1 MLDSKVRD
9 EFENIVG
16 QDRLLE
22 KPEELICYS
31 YDSYHE
37 ESMPD
42 LVLLPVTVE
51 EVSKTMKI
59 CSNYKIPV
67 TARGAGTSVCGASI
81 PAKHG
86 IVLCFSQMNK
96 IKEINTKDRY
106 IIVQPGVVNI
116 DIQKALEPFKFFYP
130 PDPGSMNVST
140 IGGNVAQNA
149 GGPRC
154 LKYGVTADYILGMEV
169 VLASGKTVKFGSRNV
184 KDVTGYRLS
193 GLFCGSEGTLGIV
206 TEIILRVVP
215 LPETIKTI
223 LVTFDDLDDTARSV
237 SDIIGAGILP
247 VALELIDKM
256 TINAI
261 EDSAKL
267 GLPRHAQG
275 TLLIEI
281 DGVKEA
287 CEKEIKKIIEKVQ
300 ANNATS
306 IQEAKSE
313 KEREKLWEARR
324 TAFGVFAKL
333 APDIFSED
341 VTVPASKIPE
351 MIRKTVAI
359 AKKFGLKVGILAHAG
374 DGNMHPMIPADKSNK
389 EEWER
394 VEKAFD
400 EIVEAAV
407 SLNGTLSGEHGIGL
421 AKTRFLPLVMNEDS
435 IEFMSV
441 IKKAVDPDGIL
452 NPGKFV

>member
-1 MLDSKVRD
+1 MLDTKIRD
-9 EFENIVG
+9 QLEEIVG
-16 QDRLLE
+16 HERLLE
-22 KPEELICYS
+22 KKEELICYS
-31 YDSYHE
+31 YDAYLE

-42 LVLLPVTVE
+42 LVLLPVTCE
-51 EVSKTMKI
+51 EVSKIMKI
-59 CSNYKIPV
+59 CSSYKIPV

-81 PAKHG
+81 PIRHG
-86 IVLCFSQMNK
+86 VVLCFSKMNK
-96 IKEINTKDRY
+96 IMEINTKDRY

-116 DIQKALEPFKFFYP
+116 NIQKALEPFKFFYP
-130 PDPGSMNVST
+130 PDPGSMHVST

-154 LKYGVTADYILGMEV
+154 LKYGVTADYILGMQV
-169 VLASGKTVKFGSRNV
+169 VLASGKIVRFGSRNV

-215 LPETIKTI
+215 MPEIIKTI
-223 LVTFDDLDDTARSV
+223 LVTFDDLDDTAKSV

-247 VALELIDKM
+247 VAMELLDKL
-256 TINAI
+256 TINTI
-261 EDSAKL
+261 EDSANL
-267 GLPRHAQG
+267 GLPREAQG
-275 TLLIEI
+275 SLVIEI
-281 DGVKEA
+281 DGVKET
-287 CEKEIKKIIEKVQ
+287 CEKEIQKIIEKVQ

-306 IQEAKSE
+306 IKEAKSD
-313 KEREKLWEARR
+313 KERDELWEARR

-341 VTVPASKIPE
+341 VTVPASKIPS
-351 MIRKTVAI
+351 MIRKTIAI
-359 AKKFGLKVGILAHAG
+359 TKKYGLKVGILAHAG

>member
-1 MLDSKVRD
+1 
-9 EFENIVG
+9 
-16 QDRLLE
+16 
-22 KPEELICYS
+22 
-31 YDSYHE
+31 
-37 ESMPD
+37 
-42 LVLLPVTVE
+42 
-51 EVSKTMKI
+51 
-59 CSNYKIPV
+59 
-67 TARGAGTSVCGASI
+67 
-81 PAKHG
+81 
-86 IVLCFSQMNK
+86 
-96 IKEINTKDRY
+96 
-106 IIVQPGVVNI
+106 
-116 DIQKALEPFKFFYP
+116 
-130 PDPGSMNVST
+130 
-140 IGGNVAQNA
+140 
-149 GGPRC
+149 
-154 LKYGVTADYILGMEV
+154 
-169 VLASGKTVKFGSRNV
+169 
-184 KDVTGYRLS
+184 
-193 GLFCGSEGTLGIV
+193 GSEGTLGIV

-247 VALELIDKM
+247 VAMELLDKL

-261 EDSAKL
+261 EDSANL
-267 GLPRHAQG
+267 GFPREAEG
-275 TLLIEI
+275 SLLIEI

-287 CEKEIKKIIEKVQ
+287 CEKEMQKVVEKVR

-306 IQEAKSE
+306 IKEAKSE
-313 KEREKLWEARR
+313 QERDELWAARR
-324 TAFGVFAKL
+324 NAFGVFAKL

-341 VTVPASKIPE
+341 VTVPASKVPS

-359 AKKFGLKVGILAHAG
+359 VQKYGLKVGILAHAG

>member
-1 MLDSKVRD
+1 MLDSKIRD
-9 EFENIVG
+9 QLEEIVG
-16 QDRLLE
+16 QERLLE

-31 YDSYHE
+31 YDAYLE
-37 ESMPD
+37 ESIPD
-42 LVLLPVTVE
+42 LVLLPVTCE
-51 EVSKTMKI
+51 EVSKIMKI
-59 CSNYKIPV
+59 CSSYKIPV

-81 PAKHG
+81 PIKHG

-96 IKEINTKDRY
+96 IMEINTKDRY

-130 PDPGSMNVST
+130 PDPGSMNVAT

-169 VLASGKTVKFGSRNV
+169 VLASGKIVRFGSRNV

-247 VALELIDKM
+247 VAMELLDKL

-261 EDSAKL
+261 EDSANL
-267 GLPRHAQG
+267 GLPREAQG
-275 TLLIEI
+275 SLLIEI

-287 CEKEIKKIIEKVQ
+287 CEKEMQKVIEKVK

-306 IQEAKSE
+306 IKEAKSD
-313 KEREKLWEARR
+313 KERDELWAARR
-324 TAFGVFAKL
+324 SAFGVFAKL

-341 VTVPASKIPE
+341 VTVPASKIPS

-359 AKKFGLKVGILAHAG
+359 AQKYGLKVGILAHAG

>member
-1 MLDSKVRD
+1 MLDSKIRD
-9 EFENIVG
+9 QFKKIVG
-16 QDRLLE
+16 QNRLLE
-22 KPEELICYS
+22 KAEELLCYS
-31 YDSYHE
+31 YDAYHE
-37 ESMPD
+37 EAMPD
-42 LVLLPVTVE
+42 LVLLPVTCQ
-51 EVSKTMKI
+51 EVSEIMKI
-59 CSNYKIPV
+59 CSSYKIPV

-86 IVLCFSQMNK
+86 IVLCFSKMNK
-96 IKEINTKDRY
+96 IMEINTKDRY

-116 DIQKALEPFKFFYP
+116 DIQKALEPFNFFYP

-169 VLASGKTVKFGSRNV
+169 VLASGKIVRFGSRNV

-215 LPETIKTI
+215 VPETIKTI
-223 LVTFDDLDDTARSV
+223 LVTFDDLDNTAKSV

-247 VALELIDKM
+247 VALELLDKL

-267 GLPRHAQG
+267 GLPRQAEG
-275 TLLIEI
+275 SLLIEI

-287 CEKEIKKIIEKVQ
+287 CEKEMEKIIEKVQ
-300 ANNATS
+300 ANGATS
-306 IQEAKSE
+306 IQEAKSD
-313 KEREKLWEARR
+313 KERDRLWEARR

-341 VTVPASKIPE
+341 VTVPASKIPL

-359 AKKFGLKVGILAHAG
+359 VQKYGLKVGILAHAG

-421 AKTRFLPLVMNEDS
+421 AKARFLPLVMNEDS

-441 IKKAVDPDGIL
+441 IKKAVDPYGIL